1 MSIEIDNIKKYVES
15 YGFELFAL
23 NDMISKEI
31 KYFISN
37 GKRSI
42 IEVDIYNRRK
52 IESIC
57 KRRKIESICKRLKR
71 REK

>member
-1 MSIEIDNIKKYVES
+1 MGSEINKIKRYIES
-15 YGFELFAL
+15 YGFELFAFKDL
-23 NDMISKEI
+23 LSKEI

-37 GKRSI
+37 GKRSV

-57 KRRKIESICKRLKR
+57 KRLKR
-71 REK
+71 R